1 MSKKKNPHAG
11 GSLDAFLAYEGLL
24 ESVDA
29 RAMKREISLQV
40 RDAMERQ
47 SLTKTTLAARMST
60 SRAAVDRLLD
70 SDNTSVTLG
79 TLSKAAHAVGG
90 RIKIELVA

>member
-11 GSLDAFLAYEGLL
+11 SSFDAFLAEEGLL

-29 RAMKREISLQV
+29 RALKRAISLQV
-40 RDAMERQ
+40 RDAMQRQ

-70 SDNTSVTLG
+70 SENASVTLG

>member
-1 MSKKKNPHAG
+1 MNKKKNPHAG
-11 GSLDAFLAYEGLL
+11 SSFDAFLAEEGLL
-24 ESVDA
+24 DSADA
-29 RAMKREISLQV
+29 RALKRAISLQV
-40 RDAMERQ
+40 RDAMQRQ

-70 SDNTSVTLG
+70 SENSSVTLG